1 MADEEAWLSSTEC
14 EAESGEDEHGKGV
27 AYEIGAAAS
36 GGSETAGSRGSHRG
50 CLRCDEWRARRGGEM
65 DGDLTV
71 MNRRM
76 PVASAAERWLNGE
89 TTMD

>member
-1 MADEEAWLSSTEC
+1 MYPIMDINKITKKKNQRMGIRLKEWRSERKE
-14 EAESGEDEHGKGV
+14 
-27 AYEIGAAAS
+27 AAAS
-36 GGSETAGSRGSHRG
+36 GGSETAGSIGSHRG